1 MKIESVDFFYLSM
14 PEVTTAADGSQDAL
28 LVRVVAGGHTGWGE
42 CEAAPLPSIAAF
54 VCPMSHGACRPVSA
68 SILGATLDG
77 PESIA
82 KIGERVAR
90 DSMDLLQAAHTLSGI
105 EMALWDL
112 LGRQRELPVWKMLGF
127 DQATPK
133 IPYASLLFGDTA
145 DETLS
150 RARSTLVDGFSAVKF
165 GWGPIGT
172 SNAAFDADHFVAAR
186 EGIGDDGHLM
196 VDVGQIFVEDVDA
209 AAARLPA
216 LEHARAH
223 WLEEPFS
230 GHSFEA
236 YAELASRSSKV
247 GIAGGEAAHNVA
259 MARHLMDFGKVKFV
273 QIDCGRIGGIG
284 PAFEVAQLAQAR
296 GITYVNHTFT
306 THLALSAS
314 LQPFAGRAE
323 DRICEYPADP
333 SPLALA
339 VAANPIRKTA
349 SGEVFAP
356 DAPGLGIVVD
366 TDALK
371 PYLVDTEIRV
381 AGKVIYSTPSLD

>member
-1 MKIESVDFFYLSM
+1 MRVEAVDFFYLSM

-28 LVRVVAGGHTGWGE
+28 LVRVAAGGHVGWGE

-68 SILGATLDG
+68 SVLGAQLNDPG
-77 PESIA
+77 DIA
-82 KIGERVAR
+82 AISARVAH

-112 LGRQRELPVWKMLGF
+112 LGKARDEPVWKLLGY
-127 DQATPK
+127 TRSEPK
-133 IPYASLLFGDTA
+133 IPYASLLFGDTPA
-145 DETLS
+145 ETLE
-150 RARSTLVDGFSAVKF
+150 RARKARSEGFRAMKF

-172 SNAAFDADHFVAAR
+172 GTAAYDAEHFDAAR
-186 EGIGDDGHLM
+186 EGGGEDSHLM
-196 VDVGQIFVEDVDA
+196 VDVGQIFGEDVEA

-216 LEHARAH
+216 LVAARAT

-230 GHSFEA
+230 GHAFEA
-236 YAELASRSSKV
+236 YAALGARSPTV

-259 MARHLMDFGKVKFV
+259 MARHLMDFGRVKFI

-284 PAFEVAQLAQAR
+284 PAHEVAQLAAAR
-296 GITYVNHTFT
+296 GVSYVNHTFT

-333 SPLALA
+333 CVLALR
-339 VAANPIRKTA
+339 VAANPILRDA
-349 SGEVFAP
+349 AGEIRAP
-356 DAPGLGIVVD
+356 EAPGLGITVD
-366 TDALK
+366 TEALQ

-381 AGKVIYSTPSLD
+381 GGKLLYATPPLG